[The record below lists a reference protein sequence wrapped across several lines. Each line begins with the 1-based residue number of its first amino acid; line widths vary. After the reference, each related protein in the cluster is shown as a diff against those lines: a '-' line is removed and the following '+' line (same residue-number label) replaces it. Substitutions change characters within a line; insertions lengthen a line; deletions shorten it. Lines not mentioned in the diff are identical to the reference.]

1 MAGVLAVQLLAI
13 FVGDMGV
20 TGARILYGHLFV
32 LAVVVLIL
40 RSFLPE
46 SPAWAKEQADVA
58 AGTVDRAAL
67 KGLFGARYL
76 GPLVGTGLF
85 YALANIAANTGGQF
99 STYLYVNVAGASV
112 STAATIGFITFSA
125 SFLATFALMRI
136 VDTRYRMPI
145 FIACSAVCVAAFAIP
160 AVLGVTVP
168 TLVTYGLLYGI
179 AGIICGEPMYKV
191 WSQELFSTQY
201 RSSAQGITI
210 AFTRVVAAVAAL
222 FTPLIIEYGPQVL
235 FYFLIT
241 TTVVAALIGILWVA
255 RIPKVFTGL
264 PTGPQ
269 VIASPPD
276 ATV

>member
-1 MAGVLAVQLLAI
+1 M
-13 FVGDMGV
+13 
-20 TGARILYGHLFV
+20 
-32 LAVVVLIL
+32 
-40 RSFLPE
+40 
-46 SPAWAKEQADVA
+46 
-58 AGTVDRAAL
+58 
-67 KGLFGARYL
+67 
-76 GPLVGTGLF
+76 
-85 YALANIAANTGGQF
+85 
-99 STYLYVNVAGASV
+99 
-112 STAATIGFITFSA
+112 
-125 SFLATFALMRI
+125 
-136 VDTRYRMPI
+136 
-145 FIACSAVCVAAFAIP
+145 
-160 AVLGVTVP
+160 
-168 TLVTYGLLYGI
+168 
-179 AGIICGEPMYKV
+179 
-191 WSQELFSTQY
+191 WSQELFPTQY